1 MDDYMR
7 EMVDLK
13 TLVTKT
19 LEKKG
24 VLARIR
30 AELRANVFQA
40 MEEQD
45 HEAESNGSTTFSILG
60 TCNERAKKLHTSPS
74 GKLLMALVCEYM
86 EWCELDHTL
95 KVYMPELN
103 QPRAYN
109 RAELVDILGLGGE
122 AKAES
127 QDSGPLLLSMVES
140 FLNEKDTSASGPA
153 AQAKQTRHGV
163 AGGPRQFSGN
173 SSGVVDPSEALEA
186 RVSMSSKKSSEKS
199 MGGSHDGPIQ
209 SRLEAE
215 PVGAANNGTMSPRL
229 SDDSQKLYE
238 KSSNRAQ
245 ALLAELPQHRRS
257 SGLPGFSGMSRSG
270 PNTRGS
276 NNGSANDHQ
285 TAVAGVDSGGSYP
298 RGARDSDNDG
308 KRREYSWSEEDEL
321 QGGSSVNRKNEG
333 GWRDED
339 YDKLYTNPAA
349 RTEKG
354 DGKGQVGEDSSSQG
368 RRASSMENS
377 SKALGNLHLADD
389 DSASEFGGHQSSG
402 SRGTPTRQ
410 QWQGAP
416 RENSA
421 AAASGGSKK
430 QASAYFYSD
439 SEEENAPEIP
449 DERFEF

>member
-19 LEKKG
+19 LEKRG

-60 TCNERAKKLHTSPS
+60 TCNERAKKLHTSSS

-127 QDSGPLLLSMVES
+127 QDSRPLLLSMVES
-140 FLNEKDTSASGPA
+140 FLNEKKDGSVTGTPA
-153 AQAKQTRHGV
+153 QSKQSRHGA

-173 SSGVVDPSEALEA
+173 SSGAVDPSEAVEA
-186 RVSMSSKKSSEKS
+186 RVSMSSKKSSEKPV
-199 MGGSHDGPIQ
+199 GGSHDGSFQGRP
-209 SRLEAE
+209 EAE
-215 PVGAANNGTMSPRL
+215 PVGVANDGTMSPRV

-245 ALLAELPQHRRS
+245 ALLGDLPQHRRS

-270 PNTRGS
+270 LNTRGS
-276 NNGSANDHQ
+276 NNGSANDQQ
-285 TAVAGVDSGGSYP
+285 TVVGGVDGGGSYP
-298 RGARDSDNDG
+298 RGGRDRDNDG
-308 KRREYSWSEEDEL
+308 KRREYSWSEEDEPH
-321 QGGSSVNRKNEG
+321 GGSSVNRKNEG
-333 GWRDED
+333 GWRDQD
-339 YDKLYTNPAA
+339 YDNVYSNPAA
-349 RTEKG
+349 RAEKG
-354 DGKGQVGEDSSSQG
+354 DGKGQVGEESSSQA

-377 SKALGNLHLADD
+377 SKALSNLHLDD

-402 SRGTPTRQ
+402 SRGTPTGQ

-421 AAASGGSKK
+421 AAASAGSKK

-439 SEEENAPEIP
+439 SEEENAPE
-449 DERFEF
+449 